1 MDCPMV
7 SSLNGALSRTGNA
20 LSNAVVI
27 ASLSWAWSEKLIR
40 IFTLLLSVDSAT
52 SCTVAFWVRD
62 SLLTTPSTSRKEM
75 SPLFTR

>member
-1 MDCPMV
+1 MV
-7 SSLNGALSRTGNA
+7 G
-20 LSNAVVI
+20 
-27 ASLSWAWSEKLIR
+27 KLIR